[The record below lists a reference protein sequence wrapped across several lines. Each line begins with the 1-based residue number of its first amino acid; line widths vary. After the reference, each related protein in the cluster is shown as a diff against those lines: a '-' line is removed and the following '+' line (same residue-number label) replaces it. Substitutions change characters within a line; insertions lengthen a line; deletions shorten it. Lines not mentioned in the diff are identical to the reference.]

1 MLAVVLSIYPYDA
14 CRRVL
19 LGFYLL
25 VMEYALGKHLE
36 ENLAISTPSS
46 DKVSFGYRLKLLANH
61 LLIVSWLYL
70 ALFVGLL

>member
-14 CRRVL
+14 CRRIL
-19 LGFYLL
+19 LGFHLL

-46 DKVSFGYRLKLLANH
+46 DKVSFGYRLELLANH
-61 LLIVSWLYL
+61 LLIVSWLCL
-70 ALFVGLL
+70 ALFIGLL